1 MSGFSGFKKFPSHYI
16 DVKFIQTEIQKCLDV
31 GVHDDENSIKEL
43 VRYHTCNVKAIK
55 VEEQRSCN
63 FYVIKIKTVDEDNN
77 EYHYKF
83 FVRSRRNMLQ

>member
-1 MSGFSGFKKFPSHYI
+1 MSGFSGYKQFPSYYI
-16 DVKFIQTEIQKCLDV
+16 DVKFIQNEIQKCLDV
-31 GVHDDENSIKEL
+31 GVHDDETSIKEL
-43 VRYHTCNVKAIK
+43 VRYHTCDVKSIK

-83 FVRSRRNMLQ
+83 FVRSRRNMFQ